1 MTRTHGEYTV
11 YTMIDLI
18 GICDVQ
24 VQEKARIERLSRQW
38 KGNNVGGKATS
49 NARAKC
55 EQGGVSASAA
65 IAQYLSGPARPIPSF
80 LKSRSDDPPK
90 QEKLE
95 KMTFPML
102 KEHMKQQKREFD
114 RGLKKSSP
122 KVDRKSHMSH
132 MQDVGLQDGL

>member
-18 GICDVQ
+18 GICDFQ

-80 LKSRSDDPPK
+80 LKSRSDNPPK

-102 KEHMKQQKREFD
+102 KERMKQQKREFD

-122 KVDRKSHMSH
+122 KVDRKSNMSH